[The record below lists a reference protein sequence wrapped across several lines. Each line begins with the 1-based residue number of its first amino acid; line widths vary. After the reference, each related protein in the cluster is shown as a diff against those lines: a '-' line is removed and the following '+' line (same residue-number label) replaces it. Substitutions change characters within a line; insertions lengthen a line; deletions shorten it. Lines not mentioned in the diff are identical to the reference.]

1 MFTCLSICLPACTL
15 QELTAGIPCV
25 IDDIVEITSEAQIF
39 SLPLLAQVGDGGGDE
54 PVPSPTANESKA
66 AASLRSEV
74 TQASAAMAVATK
86 VRAKT
91 AAAKTANTAVI
102 SAAASASVPA
112 AAFFADRHVAVSSFF
127 ATQDDLVE
135 GTGVARPAVPEE
147 VEWVPKDV
155 DAMTLDELKDQ
166 AFKQASFEK

>member
-1 MFTCLSICLPACTL
+1 MFTCLSACLPACTL

-91 AAAKTANTAVI
+91 AAAAAAANT
-102 SAAASASVPA
+102 ASVPA
-112 AAFFADRHVAVSSFF
+112 AALFADRHVAVSSFF

>member
-1 MFTCLSICLPACTL
+1 MFTCLSVCLPACTL

-91 AAAKTANTAVI
+91 AAAAAAAANTA
-102 SAAASASVPA
+102 SASASVPA

-127 ATQDDLVE
+127 AAQDDLVE